1 MVLFA
6 QDGRVF
12 ELRLLTDWDISVDN
26 EISALTYPDRVK
38 VILGKYENFDE
49 VEYTLSC
56 LKAYHDLL
64 RPTFRF
70 PKCGYCRDYE
80 VNPNE

>member
-12 ELRLLTDWDISVDN
+12 ELRLLTDWTISVDN

-38 VILGKYENFDE
+38 VILGKYESFDE
-49 VEYTLSC
+49 ANYTLSC
-56 LKAYHDLL
+56 LQASHELL

-70 PKCGYCRDYE
+70 PKCGYLRDYE
-80 VNPNE
+80 VISNE